1 VNAAGV
7 PAQRLP
13 FEMMT
18 LYELVSAMQS
28 TTVCQ
33 PLSAEFAIRLD
44 RMCMVAFQIK
54 VFTAAALSW
63 RWLKLTAA

>member
-1 VNAAGV
+1 MNAAGV

-33 PLSAEFAIRLD
+33 PLSAEFA
-44 RMCMVAFQIK
+44 FG
-54 VFTAAALSW
+54 
-63 RWLKLTAA
+63 LTECAWWHSRSRFSLRQL